1 MKKHLVVVL
10 LSVFLLG
17 CNTNVINQDLVSN
30 LVQTPQIKDIELKSF
45 SAQEESVVFD
55 VSLYNPNVFPLP
67 ISQLNGDF
75 KLNDLSIGSIAATS
89 DETLGAQSTQVV
101 SLPIKLSSSALISSA
116 KSAFSTQKANYNLSG
131 EIETSAGKLPLAKE
145 GSLSVSDV
153 VSALLP

>member
-30 LVQTPQIKDIELKSF
+30 FIQTPQMKDIQLTSF
-45 SAQEESVVFD
+45 SAKDESVVFD
-55 VSLYNPNVFPLP
+55 VSVYNPNVFPLP

-75 KLNDLSIGSIAATS
+75 KLNQLSIGSIAATS
-89 DETLGAQSTQVV
+89 DKTLGAQSTQVI

-116 KSAFSTQKANYNLSG
+116 KGAFSSQKADYNLSG
-131 EIETSAGKLPLAKE
+131 ALVTSAGKLPFSKE
-145 GSLSVSDV
+145 GSLSVSDLI
-153 VSALLP
+153 SALVP